1 MDHERIKILLQICKA
16 VVTYSKSPDY
26 RPDIDTLPPVPA
38 AVIAT
43 FDRIDHHAP
52 DVSSAVI
59 SSTADL
65 GALAFDSPF
74 EVTDTFSTR
83 PSSISVTYIALF
95 KAIQSRLVSLV
106 ERFCKK
112 AEVYNSG
119 ALTKVLSSFTTPL
132 RLKYGCPAPSKHGK
146 APALWKTASIS
157 FLTIIKSCLPS
168 LTDLG
173 GSVTQEAF
181 ESFWKAVVENFRC
194 VLSADC
200 QSYPSIWTNSK
211 PKKILTWRLWHLW
224 SSTFYRA

>member
-16 VVTYSKSPDY
+16 VLTYSKSPDY
-26 RPDIDTLPPVPA
+26 RPDIDTLPPVHA

-59 SSTADL
+59 SSTAAL
-65 GALAFDSPF
+65 GTLAFDSPF

-119 ALTKVLSSFTTPL
+119 ALTKVLSVSSFRYRPSVCGILFNGFAVNLSQSFTTPL
-132 RLKYGCPAPSKHGK
+132 RLKYGCPAPSKHGN

-181 ESFWKAVVENFRC
+181 ESFWKAVVENFKC
-194 VLSADC
+194 VLSAD
-200 QSYPSIWTNSK
+200 W
-211 PKKILTWRLWHLW
+211 
-224 SSTFYRA
+224 